1 MRRLSLSLSLMVV
14 SVLFVFWQLDFLQW
28 EAAKPLKKSLSPVS
42 DLVDVAK
49 KNYQRVTLPAGA
61 STPLSDEL
69 VNEELKG
76 KLLNEVELVVSAK
89 DGVLNSGYKICS
101 GDWFRLE
108 RLSGQWSAGQN
119 KGNRILEDKAADCLM
134 ASLYMDN
141 WFVVEDSG
149 SWREAAIDGELRL
162 TINEKMDGL
171 ADNSGQVKVR
181 LTVVGQKTR

>member
-1 MRRLSLSLSLMVV
+1 MVV
-14 SVLFVFWQLDFLQW
+14 SVLFVCWQLNFLQW
-28 EAAKPLKKSLSPVS
+28 EAAKPLQKLLTPVYKLIGKGK
-42 DLVDVAK
+42 D
-49 KNYQRVTLPAGA
+49 NYQRVTLPAGA
-61 STPLSDEL
+61 SIPLSDER
-69 VNEELKG
+69 VNKELEG
-76 KLLNEVELVVSAK
+76 KLPNEMELDVSAK
-89 DGVLNSGYKICS
+89 EGLLSSGYKICS